1 MGIELAPI
9 KSEFGM
15 GKVPYRQV
23 FCCRVC
29 GAGLTGF
36 WDGGLMQVVEFPRI
50 GELPKKPRVP
60 LQLVVCDSC
69 CLVQL
74 RHTTDPAYLYEEF
87 WYRSRLNE
95 LMQRELRNIV
105 MSAVIVSGAKAGD
118 WILDIGC
125 NDGTLLECY
134 PEGLNLVGV
143 DPAQNLNLSAERKWA
158 FVCDYFSEV
167 GALMASDGNLFK
179 VVTAISV
186 FYDLDDPVGFCQE
199 VRHVLAPDGV
209 FIVQM
214 NYLPEMLKSG
224 GVDNVCHEHL
234 TYFSL
239 GSLVAVFAR
248 AGLDVYRVELSAVNG
263 GSIRAY
269 GCNEGTRP
277 IEESVNVA
285 LRYELEVMMLRTR
298 KPYEEFG
305 KRVKATC
312 DVLNQW
318 LAECQRAGKKVYAY
332 GASTRG
338 MTLLQLLEMDHR
350 LIACAERN
358 ELKFGHYMAGVNL
371 PIVSE
376 KEFRE
381 NADVAFVLPWYF
393 MESIFERESD
403 WLAKGGI
410 MIVPL
415 PNPRI
420 RGWDPWGVHGSGA

>member
-1 MGIELAPI
+1 
-9 KSEFGM
+9 
-15 GKVPYRQV
+15 
-23 FCCRVC
+23 
-29 GAGLTGF
+29 
-36 WDGGLMQVVEFPRI
+36 MQVVEFPLI

-60 LQLVVCDSC
+60 LQLAVCDGC

-74 RHTTDPAYLYEEF
+74 MHTTDPAYLYEEF

-95 LMQRELRNIV
+95 LMLRELRSIA

-118 WILDIGC
+118 WVLDIGC

-134 PEGLNLVGV
+134 PEGLNLVGI
-143 DPAQNLNLSAERKWA
+143 DPAQNLNLAAERRWA
-158 FVCDYFSEV
+158 FVCDYFSEAGV
-167 GALMASDGNLFK
+167 LQASDDNVFK
-179 VVTAISV
+179 VITAISV
-186 FYDLDDPVGFCQE
+186 FYDLDDPVAFCQQ
-199 VRHVLAPDGV
+199 VQRVLAPDGV

-214 NYLPEMLKSG
+214 NYLPEMLRSG

-239 GSLVAVFAR
+239 GALFKVFAEAR
-248 AGLDVYRVELSAVNG
+248 LDVYRVELSPVNG
-263 GSIRAY
+263 GSLRAY
-269 GCNEGTRP
+269 GCNAGTRRV
-277 IEESVNVA
+277 EESVEAA
-285 LRYELEVMMLRTR
+285 LRREVEEMRLRTR

-312 DVLNQW
+312 EVLNHW
-318 LAECQRAGKKVYAY
+318 LAECQRVGKKVYAY

-338 MTLLQLLEMDHR
+338 MTLLQLLETDHR

-358 ELKFGHYMAGVNL
+358 ELKLGHYMAGVNL

-381 NADVAFVLPWYF
+381 KADVAFVLPWYF
-393 MESIFERESD
+393 MESIFERERD
-403 WLAKGGI
+403 WLSKGGL

-420 RGWDPWGVHGSGA
+420 IGWDPWGVHGSGA